1 MTKFTLL
8 KFKSCKKIR
17 KLQKITKA
25 KRPPPNWSEL
35 YIFKAMKDEEG
46 ATVYRIVEDP
56 NELTPDKSW
65 KLVWGY
71 PRPPTPHPDV
81 SVEEII
87 RKAKYRFAQRTVEQ
101 K

>member
-1 MTKFTLL
+1 MTKFTPL

-17 KLQKITKA
+17 KLPKITKA
-25 KRPPPNWSEL
+25 KRPPPNWDEL
-35 YIFKAMKDEEG
+35 YIFKAVKDDAG
-46 ATVYRIVEDP
+46 ATVFRIVEDP
-56 NELTPDKSW
+56 KELTPDKSW
-65 KLVWGY
+65 NLVGAY